1 LYARLEFG
9 AAWLS
14 ITSSSPVVS
23 FVAPSLGQGGTV
35 IGLIIQCSRGFQSR
49 ERERHRAK
57 IVKGRSKETAMM
69 TRLSRLIMIALLWFV
84 PLGAM
89 AQQSTTAPTQPLLK
103 PAELDQLLAPI
114 ALYPDPLL
122 SEVLI
127 ASTYPLEVIQADR
140 WAKANKALK
149 GDALT
154 AALGKQSWDDSVKS
168 LVQVPDVL
176 AMLSEQLDWTQKLG
190 DALLAQQAD
199 VMDAVQR
206 LRGRARANGKLE
218 STKEQTV
225 TVKTEGQKQYVAI
238 EPVSPNEIY
247 VPYYEPAAVYGDWPY
262 PDYAPY
268 YFPPPAGYFAGGV
281 LATGVAFAA
290 GVAVRHAF
298 WGNCDWG
305 RGNINVLSNR
315 SVDVA
320 NINRGKWEHNA
331 DHRQGVRY
339 NNADVR
345 QKFAKTDIQA
355 GKAARQDFRGKDGQ
369 KALEGD
375 RGRSASGDRERPAA
389 GDRDRSAAGDRDRP
403 AAGDRDR
410 SPAGD
415 RDRSGAGDRDRSGSA
430 DRDRSQ
436 ARDTGGRQEAGA
448 SKASQ
453 KSAQQASPKKGQK
466 AANQKVSQQPSQKAS
481 QRPSKPQRDTAFS
494 NVQSGPNTRAQ
505 ADRGRQSVGG
515 GGGAP
520 RVAAHSGAGAPR
532 MSGGGAPRMGGGG
545 APRMAARGGGGRG
558 GGGRRSDAALKH
570 DIVLLGHLENGLGFY
585 RFSYNDSKQVYV
597 GVMAQEVETIM
608 PEAVVRDRDGYLE
621 VLYDKL
627 GLKFQTFD
635 QWLASGARVPS
646 IIRIGH

>member
-1 LYARLEFG
+1 
-9 AAWLS
+9 
-14 ITSSSPVVS
+14 
-23 FVAPSLGQGGTV
+23 
-35 IGLIIQCSRGFQSR
+35 
-49 ERERHRAK
+49 
-57 IVKGRSKETAMM
+57 MM
-69 TRLSRLIMIALLWFV
+69 TRLSRLIVIALLWFA
-84 PLGAM
+84 PIGAM
-89 AQQSTTAPTQPLLK
+89 AQQPTTAPTQPLLK
-103 PAELDQLLAPI
+103 LAELDQLLAPI

-127 ASTYPLEVIQADR
+127 ASTYALEVVQADR
-140 WAKANKALK
+140 WAKSNKALK

-154 AALGKQSWDDSVKS
+154 GALAKQSWDDSVKS

-176 AMLSEQLDWTQKLG
+176 GMMSEQLDWTQKLG
-190 DALLAQQAD
+190 DAVLAQQAD

-206 LRGRARANGKLE
+206 LRARAHANGKLE
-218 STKEQTV
+218 STKQQTV
-225 TVKTEGQKQYVAI
+225 TVKTENQKQHVVI
-238 EPVSPNEIY
+238 EPTSPDEIY

-305 RGNINVLSNR
+305 RGNINVVTNR
-315 SVDVA
+315 SA
-320 NINRGKWEHNA
+320 NIANVNRGRWEHNP

-355 GKAARQDFRGKDGQ
+355 GKAARQEFRGKDGQ
-369 KALEGD
+369 KVLEPD
-375 RGRSASGDRERPAA
+375 RGRPGG
-389 GDRDRSAAGDRDRP
+389 GDRDRPAAGDRDRP

-415 RDRSGAGDRDRSGSA
+415 RDRSGAGGRDRSGSA

-448 SKASQ
+448 GKASQ

-466 AANQKVSQQPSQKAS
+466 ANQKVSKQPSQKAS
-481 QRPSKPQRDTAFS
+481 PRPSKPQRDTAFS

-532 MSGGGAPRMGGGG
+532 MSGGGAPRM
-545 APRMAARGGGGRG
+545 AARGGGGRG

-585 RFSYNDSKQVYV
+585 RFSYNGSKQAYV
-597 GVMAQEVETIM
+597 GVMAQEVQTIM
-608 PEAVVRDRDGYLE
+608 PEAVVRDRDGYLG

-627 GLKFQTFD
+627 GLKFQTYD
-635 QWLASGARVPS
+635 QWLASGARVPGG
-646 IIRIGH
+646 ITRIRH